1 MWHAGRTS
9 RGRPYGA
16 VARRCNDEV
25 AAEAMAAPGYVRAGM
40 AELIINTKKLLI
52 KSMELTTAAVPLDTT
67 AIMPDITV
75 HDAAAWDP
83 PHGLF
88 GGSDPGDASGMTA
101 GLTVRASFCSCCEF
115 AGAAASANDAA
126 ALFPPPGML
135 PHDWQPSLSRT
146 QSPQDADVF
155 VYNDLGADGCD
166 KRLAD
171 LDYFSLAFVKA
182 CGGLALTF
190 AVCVAGALPDMPEH
204 ERGGLSGEE
213 AAGAVE
219 KALNLDGTRGISAEY
234 GHGHAATEE
243 AARDICGM
251 YGGTYEYAA
260 LPDVRVM
267 PYGMSVGNTIH
278 EEWFESVYHMA
289 DEFGET
295 GRDDAG
301 HDDAQWWN

>member
-1 MWHAGRTS
+1 
-9 RGRPYGA
+9 
-16 VARRCNDEV
+16 
-25 AAEAMAAPGYVRAGM
+25 
-40 AELIINTKKLLI
+40 
-52 KSMELTTAAVPLDTT
+52 MELTTAAVPLDTT

-88 GGSDPGDASGMTA
+88 CGSAPGDASGMTA

-171 LDYFSLAFVKA
+171 LDYFSL
-182 CGGLALTF
+182 TF

-219 KALNLDGTRGISAEY
+219 KALNLEGTRGIPAEHER
-234 GHGHAATEE
+234 GNTAGE
-243 AARDICGM
+243 AVYDICDV
-251 YGGTYEYAA
+251 YGGAYECGEP
-260 LPDVRVM
+260 PDVRVM
-267 PYGMSVGNTIH
+267 PYDMSMSNTACIDGFASIH
-278 EEWFESVYHMA
+278 HMA
-289 DEFGET
+289 EEYGEE

-301 HDDAQWWN
+301 RDDAQWWN